1 MRGRLALV
9 GQTLV
14 MAAIVTTA
22 LYVPAGA
29 LIALPF
35 LAAGVSLESVVSFG
49 GLLPAVGGLAAWWGI
64 LFVPALIY
72 SAFVM
77 PWHAVEPSG

>member
-1 MRGRLALV
+1 M
-9 GQTLV
+9 LV
-14 MAAIVTTA
+14 MAAIVTSA

-29 LIALPF
+29 LIAAPF
-35 LAAGVSLESVVSFG
+35 LLAGVSLENVVSFG
-49 GLLPAVGGLAAWWGI
+49 GLVPALGGLVAWWGI
-64 LFVPALIY
+64 LFLPALVY

>member
-1 MRGRLALV
+1 MRRRLALV

-22 LYVPAGA
+22 LYVPVGA

-35 LAAGVSLESVVSFG
+35 LAAGVSLGSVVTFG
-49 GLLPAVGGLAAWWGI
+49 GLLPAPGGLAAWWAI
-64 LFVPALIY
+64 LFVPALVY

-77 PWHAVEPSG
+77 PWHTAEPSG

>member
-1 MRGRLALV
+1 MRGRIALAA
-9 GQTLV
+9 QTLV

-49 GLLPAVGGLAAWWGI
+49 GLLPAAGGLAAAWGI
-64 LFVPALIY
+64 LFVPALVY

-77 PWHAVEPSG
+77 PWHAVESSG

>member
-9 GQTLV
+9 AQTLV

-29 LIALPF
+29 LVAVPF
-35 LAAGVSLESVVSFG
+35 LAAGVPLESVVTFG
-49 GLLPAVGGLAAWWGI
+49 GRLPAAGGLAAWWGI
-64 LFVPALIY
+64 LFLPAIVY

-77 PWHAVEPSG
+77 PWHAFESSG

>member
-1 MRGRLALV
+1 MRGRLALAA
-9 GQTLV
+9 QTLV

-22 LYVPAGA
+22 LYVPLGV

-35 LAAGVSLESVVSFG
+35 LAAGVSLESVVTFG
-49 GLLPAVGGLAAWWGI
+49 GLLSAAGGLAALWGI
-64 LFVPALIY
+64 LFVPALVY